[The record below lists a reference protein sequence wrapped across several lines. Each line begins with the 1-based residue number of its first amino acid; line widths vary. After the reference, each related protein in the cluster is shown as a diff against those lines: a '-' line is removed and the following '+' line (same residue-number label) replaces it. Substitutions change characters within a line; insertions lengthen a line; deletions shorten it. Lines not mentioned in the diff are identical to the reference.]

1 MSADPDAPEFRRRR
15 QDLKARVNRLDR
27 ETLVDDPA
35 RGSFFEA
42 VYDQAEGDAAAV
54 PWADLRPKDR
64 LTAWLAANPG
74 QGQRALDVA
83 CGLGDNAEAIASA
96 GYATS
101 AFDGSANAI
110 DWARRR
116 FPDSEVD
123 YRVADLLRLPDEWT
137 GRFGLVHEC
146 YTVQSVPPPL
156 HEAMIRAIA
165 ALVAPGGTL
174 LVYTR
179 VRPDGS
185 AVDGP
190 PWPLTE
196 TETRLFAAC
205 GLDCASAERFD
216 LVRGDGTLSPH
227 LFAVWH
233 RPVSEGRD
241 D

>member
-1 MSADPDAPEFRRRR
+1 MSVDPGETEFRRRR

-42 VYDQAEGDAAAV
+42 VYNQAEGDAAAV

-74 QGQRALDVA
+74 VGRSALDVA

-96 GYATS
+96 GYAAS
-101 AFDGSANAI
+101 AFDGSAKAI

-116 FPDSEVD
+116 FPDSTVD
-123 YRVADLLRLPDEWT
+123 YRVADLLRLPDEWD
-137 GRFGLVHEC
+137 GCFDLVHEC

-165 ALVAPGGTL
+165 ALVAPGGML
-174 LVYTR
+174 LVYSR

-205 GLDCASAERFD
+205 GLDCTGVERFD
-216 LVRGDGTLSPH
+216 LVRDDGTLSPH
-227 LFAVWH
+227 LFAVWR
-233 RPVSEGRD
+233 RPAGEQRQG
-241 D
+241 